1 MRCGRCGKNFDEE
14 MYSGICPKCGH
25 FNNRQKEYDVS
36 GYFSAKF
43 DDGGKVSTSAQAAK
57 QHEQLHRAY
66 DSSNMHKTGAGQH
79 EKLHQMYDSFNMHS
93 QTAKPN
99 AQAAKPLSGYQQTS
113 AGRQGVP
120 LGKTNPYQT
129 AQTVTAGK
137 TYPAGNSGTYSQ
149 NKYGKANAYGE
160 EKGKNLVTPICVII
174 AVLAIVGTVFGSQLK
189 RQSLERTCY
198 TLDFEQETAQAG
210 EIFEL
215 NERLL
220 VVDEAK
226 VVDTSALEGMPE
238 GEKLV
243 AVTVEILP
251 VEERVKEYENGEVY
265 VSDGSSYKIPL
276 GDYTVMETLYNGD
289 YSMSDDVL
297 SEYSFYGYI
306 PTDGEY
312 GDCYFFVDE
321 DAEEIM
327 ISFEERSKKNGLYVL
342 RRRVSVPLQLGEG
355 GEDE

>member
-36 GYFSAKF
+36 RYFSAKF
-43 DDGGKVSTSAQAAK
+43 DDGGKVSTSEQAAK

-66 DSSNMHKTGAGQH
+66 DSSNMHKPGAGQH

-129 AQTVTAGK
+129 SRTVTAGK
-137 TYPAGNSGTYSQ
+137 TYQAGNSGAYGQ
-149 NKYGKANAYGE
+149 NKYGKANACGE
-160 EKGKNLVTPICVII
+160 ERKKNFVTPICIAI
-174 AVLAIVGTVFGSQLK
+174 AVLAIAGTAIGCQMK
-189 RQSLERTCY
+189 KQSLEKTCY
-198 TLDFEQETAQAG
+198 TLEFEEETAQAG
-210 EIFEL
+210 EIFEF

-226 VVDTSALEGMPE
+226 VVDTSALEGMPK

-243 AVTVEILP
+243 AVTMEILP
-251 VEERVKEYENGEVY
+251 VEEAVREYETGDVY
-265 VSDGSSYKIPL
+265 VSDGTSYKIPL
-276 GDYTVMETLYNGD
+276 SEYVVMETLYDGD

-297 SEYSFYGYI
+297 SYYSFYGYI
-306 PTDGEY
+306 PKDGEY
-312 GDCYFFVDE
+312 GCCYFFVDE
-321 DAEEIM
+321 DAQEIM
-327 ISFEERSKKNGLYVL
+327 ISFEERSEKNGLYVL
-342 RRRVSVPLQLGEG
+342 NRRVSIPLQLGEG